1 VKARRILTEKLLS
14 SQLTKGNKEV
24 PQINPDSDSCHEA
37 GENVFS
43 AFDENDPAV
52 ISAQAAWQEWAA
64 EYFPLKFVWDGLKE
78 MPTGWDE
85 LSVWSSVN
93 YWAAEYLENGFVPFD
108 DENPGEYSVRGYVI
122 TERPCNQEARSVW
135 VTTVLVRDCQRCDSS
150 GETMSGTCP
159 DCDGRGTR
167 FFEVEGTYPDQEV
180 VPGVGSVAPV
190 NAGEKFCSECGTQR
204 KTVSSKFCSNC
215 GGAF

>member
-1 VKARRILTEKLLS
+1 
-14 SQLTKGNKEV
+14 V

-43 AFDENDPAV
+43 VFDENDPAV

-64 EYFPLKFVWDGLKE
+64 EYFPPKFVWDGLKE

-122 TERPCNQEARSVW
+122 TERPAIRKPDPYGLQQFLYAIASV
-135 VTTVLVRDCQRCDSS
+135 VILRAKQ
-150 GETMSGTCP
+150 
-159 DCDGRGTR
+159 
-167 FFEVEGTYPDQEV
+167 
-180 VPGVGSVAPV
+180 
-190 NAGEKFCSECGTQR
+190 
-204 KTVSSKFCSNC
+204 
-215 GGAF
+215 